1 MKLVLLGILSLKSY
15 EQSPNNKT
23 YFNFLDDFLFSS
35 LYNFGFIFFDIF
47 YILVHFFFYWFW

>member
-23 YFNFLDDFLFSS
+23 YFKFSEEVLYTYLIKFLIDETSGLADE
-35 LYNFGFIFFDIF
+35 N
-47 YILVHFFFYWFW
+47 